1 MRKYLRIVVSLL
13 LLALIA
19 WRMDWSEVATKFAG
33 LRIEMWFAAV
43 ALFLVAQF
51 ACVRRWQLFAKELRF
66 EETFAQYC
74 SYYFIGTFFSL
85 VLPTLV
91 GGDVIRAWYLNGQ
104 SGRKWAALG
113 SVFLERVNGLLVL
126 IATACVGVLI
136 CPIDLPWWISGSV
149 WGIAACALL
158 GIASLP
164 ILKRWRRLSAERRQQ
179 LQLMI
184 ELLRSPRVLVEATIM
199 SILLQAA
206 AVLVLWF
213 LGLGLGLNV
222 PIAYYA
228 VLGPMVSLLML
239 LPISVNGMG
248 VREAGIVLFLLPLG
262 VDETTSLS
270 LAFLWFSVGAT
281 VCLIGGIVYLFGAS
295 SKTDGARQSVLAAT
309 PKACA
314 NIATGER

>member
-1 MRKYLRIVVSLL
+1 VRKYLRIVVSML
-13 LLALIA
+13 LLALVA
-19 WRMDWSEVATKFAG
+19 WRMDWSEVAAKFAG
-33 LRIEMWFAAV
+33 LRLEMWFAAV

-51 ACVRRWQLFAKELRF
+51 TCVRRWQLFAKELHF
-66 EETFAQYC
+66 EATFARYC

-85 VLPTLV
+85 VLPLV
-91 GGDVIRAWYLNGQ
+91 GGDVIRAWYLQEGQ
-104 SGRKWAALG
+104 SERKWAALG

-126 IATACVGVLI
+126 IATACVGVVL
-136 CPIDLPWWISGSV
+136 CPIDLPWWIGGSV
-149 WGIAACALL
+149 WGSAACAVL

-164 ILKRWRRLSAERRQQ
+164 ILKRWQRLSPERRQQ
-179 LQLMI
+179 IQLMI

-206 AVLVLWF
+206 GVLVLWL

-239 LPISVNGMG
+239 LPISINGMG

-281 VCLIGGIVYLFGAS
+281 VCLIGGIVYLFGAPS
-295 SKTDGARQSVLAAT
+295 RTDGARQSALPAKPNVCAT
-309 PKACA
+309 A
-314 NIATGER
+314 ATGER